1 MTKFPRLYR
10 SRSGSHRSCWASSPG
25 GRSTRARTFNES
37 WRMRG
42 FGTLPN
48 IRYRMRRRRY
58 LFLFLENL
66 FAAPHQ
72 LFRLRRSL
80 PAEKLQRLGF
90 QLVGGHEE
98 FFQLFLDFGRQVINA
113 MQLPLAVRIFGNGD
127 DAIIADAVAFGFLHR
142 LKDA

>member
-1 MTKFPRLYR
+1 MKFSPILL
-10 SRSGSHRSCWASSPG
+10 ASSPG

-37 WRMRG
+37 LEDHG
-42 FGTLPN
+42 VSV
-48 IRYRMRRRRY
+48 RYRTFAIGGVVGDT

-72 LFRLRRSL
+72 LFRLGRSL

-98 FFQLFLDFGRQVINA
+98 FFQLFLDLGRQVLNA
-113 MQLPLAVRIFGNGD
+113 LQLRSWCESLGTAMTRS
-127 DAIIADAVAFGFLHR
+127 LRMR
-142 LKDA
+142 LRLVF